1 MKSRPSINPLRPESH
16 DINMT
21 DEEIR
26 AAIQAVLDHCR
37 KLTLQLARLSD
48 ERKVVGVAS
57 GFFIPVDGAT
67 YLVSAG
73 HALEKNGWVI
83 ETTFTIENKGFT
95 ACIPINSPWTLKKL
109 TTGSDKIQEVDVA
122 WAKVDLE
129 AFQKTVLENS
139 QLRGKNFEYL
149 VYQGPLEDTPD
160 ANDPHAYAA
169 ANRVVLFPGPSGMYL
184 ERDYS
189 YEVEMEYKGV
199 REDGLYVFSIPKHK
213 GHEYYQG
220 ASGSPIV
227 EPTGKVVAIL
237 VQGSETKNELYG
249 YPTKGL
255 IALIK
260 ICADAERREGN

>member
-1 MKSRPSINPLRPESH
+1 MKSQPVTNPPRPEGR
-16 DINMT
+16 DANMT
-21 DEEIR
+21 DEEIK
-26 AAIQAVLDHCR
+26 AAIQAVLDHCS

-73 HALEKNGWVI
+73 HALGKNGWVI
-83 ETTFTIENKGFT
+83 ETTFTIENKGVT
-95 ACIPINSPWTLKKL
+95 VCIPINSPWTLKKL
-109 TTGSDKIQEVDVA
+109 TVGRDKIQEVDVA

-129 AFQKTVLENS
+129 AFQKTVFENK
-139 QLRGKNFEYL
+139 QLKGKSFEYL

-169 ANRVVLFPGPSGMYL
+169 ANRVVLFPGPSGMYM

-199 REDGLYVFSIPKHK
+199 RDDGLYVFSIPKHK

-227 EPTGKVVAIL
+227 TPTGKVLAIL
-237 VQGSETKNELYG
+237 VQGCETKNELYA

-255 IALIK
+255 IDLIK
-260 ICADAERREGN
+260 ICADVERRKND